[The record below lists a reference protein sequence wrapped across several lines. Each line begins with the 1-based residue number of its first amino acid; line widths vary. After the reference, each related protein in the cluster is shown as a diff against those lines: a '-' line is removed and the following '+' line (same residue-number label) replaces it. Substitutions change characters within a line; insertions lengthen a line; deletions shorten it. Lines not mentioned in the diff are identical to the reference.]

1 MVWWWAP
8 SQGTWVKRETEGI
21 LVSYGKASGYSW
33 RPQYV
38 KNKKQQPCSQY
49 WNRRYSYAVWTK
61 WWDINDRNNSVPIR
75 RADQTMVTKL
85 SMFLSTHSTVHYID
99 PATLI
104 SQNVVFGN
112 LSFLFHIKNFLCLI
126 NNFLNLLLILLFKIT
141 HKTKTPFRWPQPSS
155 YYPISLFPFAA
166 KLTVKFC
173 LYWQVLYSQ
182 FLS

>member
-1 MVWWWAP
+1 
-8 SQGTWVKRETEGI
+8 
-21 LVSYGKASGYSW
+21 
-33 RPQYV
+33 
-38 KNKKQQPCSQY
+38 
-49 WNRRYSYAVWTK
+49 
-61 WWDINDRNNSVPIR
+61 
-75 RADQTMVTKL
+75 MVTKL

-141 HKTKTPFRWPQPSS
+141 HKTALQPSS

-173 LYWQVLYSQ
+173 LY
-182 FLS
+182 